1 MGIPAVCVCVC
12 VCVEGMSQSV
22 RGCDIIYTHI
32 HLQLGYMCKKYRNN
46 GVLHCRHVIKF
57 YNIDIPINGIMLH
70 TMHMHVLTV
79 DMCTVDCG
87 PWPGSDSLL
96 SSSMRVGST

>member
-1 MGIPAVCVCVC
+1 MC
-12 VCVEGMSQSV
+12 VCVEGVSQSV

-57 YNIDIPINGIMLH
+57 YNIDIPINGIMPH
-70 TMHMHVLTV
+70 TCMYSQLTCVLWTV
-79 DMCTVDCG
+79 DLGLVATV
-87 PWPGSDSLL
+87 SSLHP
-96 SSSMRVGST
+96 